1 MIHLLLSFGCIFLGL
16 FAIGFNERKSAVC
29 SHFRNILGSQFIDI
43 NEQPDVHANLKL
55 VFASGELVHKA
66 PPLDPILGIKA
77 TDDSL
82 VLERCVEM
90 L

>member
-16 FAIGFNERKSAVC
+16 FAVGFNERKSAVC
-29 SHFRNILGSQFIDI
+29 SHFRNILGYQFIDLS
-43 NEQPDVHANLKL
+43 EQPNNHANLKL
-55 VFASGELVHKA
+55 VFASGELVYKA

-77 TDDSL
+77 ADNSL

>member
-1 MIHLLLSFGCIFLGL
+1 MIHLLLSFSCIFLGL
-16 FAIGFNERKSAVC
+16 IAIGFNERKSAVC
-29 SHFRNILGSQFIDI
+29 SHFRNILGSQFIDL
-43 NEQPDVHANLKL
+43 NEQPDDNANSKL
-55 VFASGELVHKA
+55 VFSSGGLLHKA

-77 TDDSL
+77 ADDSL